1 MNRHILPNKLG
12 KKRGKI
18 IATNAKKQIIAQ
30 KPLVFINASPGPY
43 KANSLFAN
51 NHIRIAVGIAK
62 NDAAKRPINQAW
74 IIPSLGSTLRL
85 NLDMFYF
92 RITF

>member
-18 IATNAKKQIIAQ
+18 IATKAKKPIIAQ
-30 KPLVFINASPGPY
+30 NPFVFINASLGPY

-51 NHIRIAVGIAK
+51 NHISIAVGNAK
-62 NDAAKRPINQAW
+62 NNAAKSPINQA
-74 IIPSLGSTLRL
+74 
-85 NLDMFYF
+85 
-92 RITF
+92 